1 MQVSSISSQ
10 FSPNMMMYESGLGSS
25 VDVCEVSLFVNSS
38 KQLIDGTAGYSREVN
53 HNNRLMNE

>member
-1 MQVSSISSQ
+1 
-10 FSPNMMMYESGLGSS
+10 MMMYESGLGSS